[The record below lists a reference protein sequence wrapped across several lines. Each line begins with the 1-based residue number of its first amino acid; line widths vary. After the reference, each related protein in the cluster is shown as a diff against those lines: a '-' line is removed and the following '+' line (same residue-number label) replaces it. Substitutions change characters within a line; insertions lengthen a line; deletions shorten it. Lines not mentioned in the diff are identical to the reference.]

1 MGSLAAE
8 SILHGLCGHAQR
20 KAAAATTFENEVK
33 SLSLFGCC
41 FSFSLSLSLLFLL
54 FGIIKCET
62 RDNRTRPRVLCAH
75 AGCGDERTE
84 REKNVIVGELFSDIY
99 IYTLIFQNSLKAIRT
114 LLCQSIV
121 FYSSFSC
128 LSFPPHDQFSTMCV
142 LTHDH
147 RPT

>member
-1 MGSLAAE
+1 MAAE

-84 REKNVIVGELFSDIY
+84 REKTSLWESCFQ
-99 IYTLIFQNSLKAIRT
+99 IYTF
-114 LLCQSIV
+114 
-121 FYSSFSC
+121 
-128 LSFPPHDQFSTMCV
+128 
-142 LTHDH
+142 THLYF
-147 RPT
+147 RIA